1 MKRITTAQIRARRTL
16 IGALG
21 QECVDWAAVLLED
34 GHDGRSLRILAGLTP
49 PLNAFEVAERRDA
62 ALTELGFIPLDGGD
76 PVRDYAREILH
87 DGLNGNIS
95 MSTALALVSELCIA
109 DHHRGDLTDFY
120 LLHYAEADLR
130 EAEIQFY
137 WNGATRA
144 NIASII
150 REKAL
155 AFVAV
160 TSRS

>member
-1 MKRITTAQIRARRTL
+1 MG
-16 IGALG
+16 GALG
-21 QECVDWAAVLLED
+21 QECVDWAASLLED

-62 ALTELGFIPLDGGD
+62 ALMELGFNPLDSGD
-76 PVRDYAREILH
+76 PVRDYAGEILL
-87 DGLNGNIS
+87 DGLHGNIA
-95 MSTALALVSELCIA
+95 MTAALSLVSELCIA
-109 DHHRGDLTDFY
+109 TNHRNDLMDFY

-150 REKAL
+150 RERAL
-155 AFVAV
+155 AFVA
-160 TSRS
+160 TTARS